1 MIHRIVIL
9 PRAERNAE
17 HIYGWILARSPQ
29 GALAWWRSFEQAIR
43 RLAEQVDVA
52 GQAPENDLFPESIQQ
67 KIFHTNR
74 GRRYRIV
81 FTVSGDEIQPFLCRL
96 GSRVFRLA
104 LNSLMAFSLVP
115 LKLAGSIGLVALS
128 VDYIRTEVI
137 GRCTS
142 YGRKAAQAIAG
153 L

>member
-1 MIHRIVIL
+1 MPNVTL
-9 PRAERNAE
+9 NTSTVEFSQE
-17 HIYGWILARSPQ
+17 ARKV
-29 GALAWWRSFEQAIR
+29 LWRSGVPSSKQYADSLNR
-43 RLAEQVDVA
+43 SMSPDKL
-52 GQAPENDLFPESIQQ
+52 PKNDLFPEYIQQ

-81 FTVSGDEIQPFLCRL
+81 FTVSGDDIQPFLCRL